1 MLSQLEQPA
10 LQGKTAFLQL
20 GFRPFFAGAAVFSV
34 LAMLAWLALYTL
46 NTGWYRGT
54 FPAVTWHAHEMIY
67 GYSLAVIAGFLLTAV
82 KNWTGVQTVQGLPLL
97 LLFLLWLAARILLA
111 AGDRVPLELAAAAD
125 CLFLAL
131 LVVAV
136 AHPIVRVRQW
146 KQMGILSKIILLL
159 LSNAAFYAGVL
170 GLWPDGIRIG
180 LYSGVYLVMALIFAM
195 ARRVL
200 PFFIQNAVE
209 GQVTLKNRKWLD
221 IASLV
226 LFLVFWAADIIAPD
240 SLPVAVLAG
249 VLCILHTI
257 RLADWFT
264 PGTFRKPLLWVL
276 YLGYTALAAGFAL
289 KAAVVAIGISP
300 FLALHAFT
308 YGGIGLFTLGMMA
321 RVTLGHTGRNVF
333 EPPAV
338 MAWMF
343 ACMLAGA
350 ILRVLLPLI
359 DPQHYSL
366 WVGLSQLFW
375 IGAFVLFLAS
385 CLPMLVRP
393 RIDGRPG

>member
-1 MLSQLEQPA
+1 MLSQFEQPA
-10 LQGKTAFLQL
+10 PQGNTAFLQL

-97 LLFLLWLAARILLA
+97 LLFLLWLAGRILLA
-111 AGDRVPLELAAAAD
+111 AGDRVPLELAAAVD
-125 CLFLAL
+125 CLFLSL

-146 KQMGILSKIILLL
+146 KQMGILSKIVLLL
-159 LSNAAFYAGVL
+159 LSNAAFYAGAL

-209 GQVTLKNRKWLD
+209 GPVTLKNRKWLD

-240 SLPVAVLAG
+240 SLPVALLAG
-249 VLCILHTI
+249 MLCILHGI
-257 RLADWFT
+257 RLVDWFT

-289 KAAVVAIGISP
+289 KAAVVALGISP

-333 EPPAV
+333 EPPPV

-343 ACMLAGA
+343 ASMLAGA
-350 ILRVLLPLI
+350 MLRVLFPLI
-359 DPQHYSL
+359 DPQNYSL
-366 WVGLSQLFW
+366 WVGLSQVFW
-375 IGAFVLFLAS
+375 IGAFALFLAG

>member
-1 MLSQLEQPA
+1 MLNPLEPPA
-10 LQGKTAFLQL
+10 PQGKTAILQL
-20 GFRPFFAGAAVFSV
+20 GFRPFFAGAALFSV
-34 LAMLAWLALYTL
+34 LSMLAWLLQYTL
-46 NTGWYRGT
+46 NIEWYRGT
-54 FPAVTWHAHEMIY
+54 LPVLTWHAHEMIY

-82 KNWTGVQTVQGLPLL
+82 KNWTGVQTLHRLPLL
-97 LLFLLWLAARILLA
+97 VLFLLWLAGRVLLA
-111 AGDRVPLELAAAAD
+111 SGDRLPLELAAGAD
-125 CLFLAL
+125 CLFVAL
-131 LVVAV
+131 LVIAI
-136 AHPIVRVRQW
+136 AHPIIKVRQW
-146 KQMGILSKIILLL
+146 KQMGILSKIVLLL
-159 LSNAAFYAGVL
+159 LSNAAFYAGAM
-170 GLWPDGIRIG
+170 GLLPDGIRIG

-200 PFFIQNAVE
+200 PSFIQNAVA
-209 GQVTLKNRKWLD
+209 GQVTLKNRRWLD

-226 LFLVFWAADIIAPD
+226 LFLVFWVADIIAPD
-240 SLPVAVLAG
+240 SLPVAILAG
-249 VLCILHTI
+249 ALCILHTL

-276 YLGYTALAAGFAL
+276 YLGYTAMAVGFAL
-289 KAAVVAIGISP
+289 KAAVVVAGVSP

-333 EPPAV
+333 EPPAS
-338 MAWMF
+338 MSWMF
-343 ACMLAGA
+343 TCMLAGA
-350 ILRVLLPLI
+350 VLRVLFPLF
-359 DPQHYSL
+359 DPQHYTA

-375 IGAFVLFLAS
+375 IGAFVLFLAA